1 MKTTEALNRGM
12 TLIELAI
19 ALLVMSLVL
28 GSGLSLLRTQLEL
41 QKIKDTQRTLDEIK
55 EALLGYAINQTPAHL
70 PCPDKTGG
78 AGAGTAN
85 DGLED
90 FTLATGICVT
100 QEGNIPWAT
109 LGISQADAWGNRIH
123 YRVTNLFSNRSPAAS
138 LTLAS
143 VGTLRVCQ
151 AAGCASVI
159 SNALPAVV
167 LSYGKNGSGA
177 ITSTGAIVPAPAA
190 ADETENTNID
200 DDFVSHSP
208 TSLDAPAG
216 EFDDIVGWL
225 SSGILFNRLV
235 TAGKLP

>member
-1 MKTTEALNRGM
+1 
-12 TLIELAI
+12 
-19 ALLVMSLVL
+19 
-28 GSGLSLLRTQLEL
+28 
-41 QKIKDTQRTLDEIK
+41 
-55 EALLGYAINQTPAHL
+55 
-70 PCPDKTGG
+70 
-78 AGAGTAN
+78 
-85 DGLED
+85 
-90 FTLATGICVT
+90 
-100 QEGNIPWAT
+100 
-109 LGISQADAWGNRIH
+109 
-123 YRVTNLFSNRSPAAS
+123 
-138 LTLAS
+138 
-143 VGTLRVCQ
+143 
-151 AAGCASVI
+151 VI